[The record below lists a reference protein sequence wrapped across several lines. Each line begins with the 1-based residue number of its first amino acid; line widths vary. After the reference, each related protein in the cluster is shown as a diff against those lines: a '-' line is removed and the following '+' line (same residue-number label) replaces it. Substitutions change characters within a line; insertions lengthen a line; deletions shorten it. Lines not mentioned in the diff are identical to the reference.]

1 MGLERNRVFSR
12 RESMDIK
19 KDPRILQ
26 VSDLVNLGQKQRLN
40 LLGARNW
47 LSRREFMK
55 GLVGITAIA
64 SLPVIPWTT
73 GCGGGSSSSTPLTV
87 EGTYPANGGTT
98 EHADQLIL
106 IKFNGLVDKTAVISS
121 LFATVIPSHNIK
133 WMWDVYYP
141 SAESKDM
148 LILWD
153 EADGTYLLQEGKT
166 YDITIGASN
175 YESLAGE
182 GLDGDGD
189 GSTGDNF
196 NFSFTA
202 GAIADVTTCY
212 TDGWADPSYLD
223 PTKPCVAD
231 CPSDCGADI
240 PCEVVCEVVCEV
252 ICQLICPVDCPVDA
266 ICQIICP
273 VDMPCQICQIC
284 QI

>member
-1 MGLERNRVFSR
+1 M
-12 RESMDIK
+12 K
-19 KDPRILQ
+19 KKKKEPRILQ

-47 LSRREFMK
+47 LNRREFVK

-64 SLPVIPWTT
+64 SLPVIPLTT
-73 GCGGGSSSSTPLTV
+73 NCGGGGSGGDNPLAV

-98 EHADQLIL
+98 AHADQLIL
-106 IKFNGLVDKTAVISS
+106 IKFNGLVDKAAIISS

-141 SAESKDM
+141 SAEDKDM

-166 YDITIGASN
+166 YNITIDATT
-175 YESLAGE
+175 YETGSGD
-182 GLDGDGD
+182 GFDGDGD
-189 GSTGDNF
+189 GSTGDDF
-196 NFSFTA
+196 SFSFTA
-202 GAIADVTTCY
+202 GSIADVDVCY
-212 TDGWADPSYLD
+212 TDGWSDASYLD

-231 CPSDCGADI
+231 CPADCGADF
-240 PCEVVCEVVCEV
+240 PCEV
-252 ICQLICPVDCPVDA
+252 ICELVCPANCAIDA
-266 ICQIICP
+266 ICQLVCPTNCPIDAICELICP
-273 VDMPCQICQIC
+273 MDVPICQICQIC